1 MKKLYAALLATGLMS
16 TAYAGPFN
24 IDAGDNNGFVT
35 SIGPGQR
42 FESDAECLAISGTVS
57 AVPFSPSVCSGY
69 NISQTA
75 TNVSNLGYQIDE
87 ATSVYYDVVDPG
99 SNVGAGD
106 FFTDVG
112 TGELITLEGGSD
124 LSEIGYNEEW
134 SLTFDYSLYGFVAP
148 VDDTLAGV
156 IAGGF
161 INIFYN
167 DLSAADGL
175 KQTEGTDATQV
186 LSVAIDNS
194 SGPLSV
200 SVGLNIFGHVDY
212 SGSVDGSLD
221 ISNPFVQDFFNFVDP
236 VSLGGVSSANFYDLW
251 VAGAGATPSEYITA
265 LAVTTLNGLADNSL
279 NDVTNVTYN
288 TDPLAAVSIDI
299 DQDEYSVAQNTNLN
313 QDAFGVYGIDATTLL
328 SGVYASGQRSGE
340 KLSGNLSFAVVPEP
354 SSIALFAFGLIALS
368 GIGRHKTR

>member
-16 TAYAGPFN
+16 NAYAGPFN

-42 FESDAECLAISGTVS
+42 FESDAECTANSGTVT
-57 AVPFSPSVCSGY
+57 AIPFAPSVCTGYSFSQSG
-69 NISQTA
+69 

-87 ATSVYYDVVDPG
+87 ATSVYYDVVAPG

-112 TGELITLEGGSD
+112 SGELITLEGGSD
-124 LSEIGYNEEW
+124 LSDSGYNEEW

-148 VDDTLAGV
+148 VDGTLAGV
-156 IAGGF
+156 ISGGF

-167 DLSAADGL
+167 DLSAADGSM
-175 KQTEGTDATQV
+175 QVEGTDSTQV

-194 SGPLSV
+194 SGPLTV
-200 SVGLNIFGHVDY
+200 SVGLNLFGYVDY
-212 SGSVDGSLD
+212 SGSVSGSLD
-221 ISNPFVQDFFNFVDP
+221 TSDPFVTDFFNFVDP
-236 VSLGGVSSANFYDLW
+236 VSLGGVSSSNFYDLW
-251 VAGAGATPSEYITA
+251 VAGVGTTPNEYLTA

-279 NDVTNVTYN
+279 DDVSNIAYG
-288 TDPLAAVSIDI
+288 PLASINI
-299 DQDEYSVAQNTNLN
+299 DQNEYSSAQNTNLN
-313 QDAFGVYGIDATTLL
+313 QDVLAAYGIDATTLL
-328 SGVYASGQRSGE
+328 AGNYASGQRTGE

-354 SSIALFAFGLIALS
+354 SSIAIFAIGLIALS
-368 GIGRHKTR
+368 SFSRNKAK